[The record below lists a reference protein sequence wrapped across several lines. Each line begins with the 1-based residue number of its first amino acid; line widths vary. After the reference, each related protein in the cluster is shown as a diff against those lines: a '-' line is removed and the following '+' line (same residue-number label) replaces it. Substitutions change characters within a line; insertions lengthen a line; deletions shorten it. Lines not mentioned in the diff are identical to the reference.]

1 MNRETQAHF
10 AQIPSMDIS
19 RSKFDRSFIHKT
31 TMNAADLVPIYVD
44 PDIVPGDTVTM
55 RMAELVRMTTP
66 IVPVMDELSMDI
78 FWFFVPNRLVWDH
91 FKRFMGENDTAP
103 WTQKSEYT
111 IPQLTMHN
119 IYDNGAG
126 KLYATV
132 EKGSVLDHMGIP
144 TMNSWKKAGTV
155 TEEVTEP
162 NRTINITSLPT
173 KAYCLIWNE
182 FFRSEALQNPVD
194 VPKSDSTAT
203 VLNKNSGDYISD
215 PEAATIAS
223 EYKGGL
229 PPLKV
234 CKTFDY
240 FTAALPE
247 AQAGPAV
254 TLPMNGT
261 APINYDL
268 EYHTTADTDG
278 NHWYAD
284 SYNNDRVI
292 LLNSSSNATDLGG
305 YGYTD
310 STGFNPTREIGE
322 SQPQAIDNLT
332 ANALTLAA
340 DLSSATGATINALRQ
355 AFAVQKFYEREARGG
370 QRYIEMVRSHFN
382 VVNPDFRLQ
391 RPEYLGGYRHQITVN
406 QVIQSSETNTT
417 PLGETGAYSLTTHR
431 DGDVFSHSF
440 TEHGILMGL
449 ACIRQTQH
457 TYQQGINRAWLKKEK
472 FDFYYPELA
481 NLGEQYIKNA
491 EIYAQGIDKDNE
503 AFGYQEA
510 WAEMRYMPDIVS
522 GEMRSDYSQTL
533 DYWHYGDNYE
543 ELPKLG
549 SKWIRE
555 TDSNILRTL
564 AVQDHDQFKCDF
576 YFGAIYTR
584 PLPTW
589 SVPGLI
595 DHH

>member
-1 MNRETQAHF
+1 MNRESQAHF

-19 RSKFDRSFIHKT
+19 RSKFNRSFIHKT

-55 RMAELVRMTTP
+55 RMSELVRMTTP
-66 IVPVMDELSMDI
+66 IVPIMDEISMDI
-78 FWFFVPNRLVWDH
+78 FFFFVPNRLVWDH

-103 WTQKSEYT
+103 WTQKTEYT
-111 IPQLTMHN
+111 VPQIRYTNSEKNL
-119 IYDNGAG
+119 YDE
-126 KLYATV
+126 LICTIQ
-132 EKGSVLDHMGIP
+132 KGSLLDHMGIP
-144 TMNSWKKAGTV
+144 TNNKWAYPGTIIDG
-155 TEEVTEP
+155 ETEP
-162 NRTINITSLPT
+162 TREIQISQLPT
-173 KAYCLIWNE
+173 RAYCLIWNE

-194 VPKSDSTAT
+194 VPKDDTT
-203 VLNKNSGDYISD
+203 YLLWNTNHDNYKTD
-215 PEAATIAS
+215 PEATTIS
-223 EYKGGL
+223 REYRGGL

-247 AQAGPAV
+247 PQAGPAI

-261 APINYDL
+261 APIIAGEAYNEIGPKWENDL
-268 EYHTTADTDG
+268 DSGKNLYVNNEDADTYIGVYEDTT
-278 NHWYAD
+278 
-284 SYNNDRVI
+284 
-292 LLNSSSNATDLGG
+292 L
-305 YGYTD
+305 
-310 STGFNPTREIGE
+310 STFVTTHNMY
-322 SQPQAIDNLT
+322 
-332 ANALTLAA
+332 A
-340 DLSSATGATINALRQ
+340 DLSNATGATINALRQ
-355 AFAVQKFYEREARGG
+355 AFAIQKFYEREARGG

-391 RPEYLGGYRHQITVN
+391 RPEYLGGYRHQININ
-406 QVIQSSETNTT
+406 QVVQTQASAEDQT
-417 PLGETGAYSLTTHR
+417 PLGYTGAYSLTTHK

-449 ACIRQTQH
+449 ACIRQTSH
-457 TYQQGINRAWLKKEK
+457 TYQQGINRAWLKKDK
-472 FDFYYPELA
+472 FDFYTPEFA

-491 EIYAQGIDKDNE
+491 EIYSQGTDKDKE

-522 GEMRSDYSQTL
+522 GEMRSDYELSE
-533 DYWHYGDNYE
+533 DVWHFADNYS
-543 ELPKLG
+543 ELPTLG
-549 SKWIRE
+549 NKWIRE
-555 TDSNILRTL
+555 TDANILRTL
-564 AVQDHDQFKCDF
+564 AVQDQDQFKCDF

>member
-1 MNRETQAHF
+1 MNRESQAHF

-19 RSKFDRSFIHKT
+19 RSKFNRSFIHKT

-55 RMAELVRMTTP
+55 RMSELVRMTTP
-66 IVPVMDELSMDI
+66 IVPIMDELSMDI
-78 FWFFVPNRLVWDH
+78 FFFFVPNRLVWDH

-103 WTQKSEYT
+103 WTQNVEYS
-111 IPQLTMHN
+111 IPQLN
-119 IYDNGAG
+119 ISNTVKNSSD
-126 KLYATV
+126 KLV
-132 EKGSVLDHMGIP
+132 RIVKKGSVLDHMGIP
-144 TMNSWKKAGTV
+144 TQTSWKYAGTV
-155 TEEVTEP
+155 TEGVAEP
-162 NRTINITSLPT
+162 TREIQISQLPSR
-173 KAYCLIWNE
+173 AYCLIWNE

-194 VPKSDSTAT
+194 VPKTDSNTSVCSDNLDSYTT
-203 VLNKNSGDYISD
+203 D
-215 PEAATIAS
+215 PDSVTITY
-223 EYKGGL
+223 EYTGGL

-261 APINYDL
+261 APITYGEEYDWAAEKWQPISYITGNIL
-268 EYHTTADTDG
+268 AFDTHGDDGTTRLYTEESAED
-278 NHWYAD
+278 AQP
-284 SYNNDRVI
+284 I
-292 LLNSSSNATDLGG
+292 GG
-305 YGYTD
+305 LAQ
-310 STGFNPTREIGE
+310 PTK
-322 SQPQAIDNLT
+322 LY
-332 ANALTLAA
+332 A
-340 DLSSATGATINALRQ
+340 DLSTATGATINALRQ
-355 AFAVQKFYEREARGG
+355 AFAIQKFYEREARGG

-391 RPEYLGGYRHQITVN
+391 RPEYLGGYRHQININ
-406 QVIQSSETNTT
+406 QVIQTQASAEDQT
-417 PLGETGAYSLTTHR
+417 PLGYTGAYSLTTHK

-449 ACIRQTQH
+449 ACIRQTSH
-457 TYQQGINRAWLKKEK
+457 TYQQGINRAWLKKDK
-472 FDFYYPELA
+472 FDFYTPEFA

-491 EIYAQGIDKDNE
+491 EIYAQGLNKDKE

-522 GEMRSDYSQTL
+522 GEMRSDYEYSE
-533 DYWHYGDNYE
+533 DVWHFADNYT

-549 SKWIRE
+549 NKWIRE
-555 TDSNILRTL
+555 TDKNILRTL
-564 AVQDHDQFKCDF
+564 AVQDQDQFKCDF